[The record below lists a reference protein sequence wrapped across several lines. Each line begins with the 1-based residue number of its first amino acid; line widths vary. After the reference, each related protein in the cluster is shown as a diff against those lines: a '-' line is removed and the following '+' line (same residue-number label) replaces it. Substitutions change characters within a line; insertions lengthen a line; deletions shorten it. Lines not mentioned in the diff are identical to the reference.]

1 MYLYLFLCL
10 IIIFIIF
17 YFINIFLKNNILEN
31 YQGIICNSFFEELNK
46 KKYTVDE
53 KNKIIS
59 FKDKKISYEKHFNTN
74 IATQNAM
81 NKIITSTILSKNNIP
96 VPKFIEINLSLS
108 PIEIDKTIKK
118 KGIKYP
124 IVMKP
129 INGTYGTDVMTD
141 IETIDELTDTHNY
154 FLERKY
160 KSVILE
166 EQIPG
171 DCYRIFVF
179 NGNVIDVIK
188 REKPYVIGNGSDTIN
203 KLIENRNIE
212 QKNLNLFPIKNVSKI
227 VIEKQGYSLND
238 ILPLNKKIFISN
250 VINMHNGARISRIDL
265 NEIPQKNIDLFIK
278 VNKAME
284 ITCSGLDYLSE
295 DITVNYDKNNS
306 KILEVNSRP
315 DTEIHTKLG
324 NFNFFEKI
332 INSIF

>member
-10 IIIFIIF
+10 IIIFILF
-17 YFINIFLKNNILEN
+17 YFVNNLLKNNILEN

-46 KKYTVDE
+46 KKYIVDE

-59 FKDKKISYEKHFNTN
+59 FKDKKISYDKYFNTD
-74 IATQNAM
+74 IATRNAI
-81 NKIITSTILSKNNIP
+81 NKIITSTILTKNNIP
-96 VPKFIEINLSLS
+96 VPKFIEINLSIS
-108 PIEIDKTIKK
+108 PSEIDKLIKSK
-118 KGIKYP
+118 KINYP
-124 IVMKP
+124 VVMKP

-141 IETIDELTDTHNY
+141 IETMYELTDTINF
-154 FLERKY
+154 FLEKKY

-179 NGNVIDVIK
+179 NGSVIDIIK

-203 KLIENRNIE
+203 KLIENRNLE
-212 QKNLNLFPIKNVSKI
+212 QKNLNLFPIKNISKI

-250 VINMHNGARISRIDL
+250 VINMHNGARISRIPLDT
-265 NEIPQKNIDLFIK
+265 IPQKNIDLFVK
-278 VNKAME
+278 VNNAME

-295 DITVNYDKNNS
+295 DITVEYDKNKS
-306 KILEVNSRP
+306 KVLEVNSRP
-315 DTEIHTKLG
+315 DTEIHTKFG